1 MYYSGYFKF
10 HSKGNTPKSQNN
22 IIHCQTYGNY
32 HRLFMATAPLVCT
45 EYKSSHIRQYQTFAD
60 QQAPASDLLTATT
73 NIHIVYPCMP
83 RSASMLA
90 PHLSSI
96 RMSPIE
102 ASVSGLAYGPG
113 AQKAFGF
120 GPGVCLLTHS
130 GAWLLTW

>member
-1 MYYSGYFKF
+1 
-10 HSKGNTPKSQNN
+10 
-22 IIHCQTYGNY
+22 
-32 HRLFMATAPLVCT
+32 MATAPLVCT

-130 GAWLLTW
+130 GGLAFDMVKGHSKLNVPDVEAAQVIELKL